1 MAVAAVEALK
11 KFVKDSEI
19 KIRGDLILNK
29 LWEFIANADDD
40 ALKRNGWIVNCSMET
55 VKFHVYNSNDW
66 IRLIPAHTVDA
77 QPDETVEVHGGCFQ
91 KKQEN
96 MVVLRENRG
105 TAYNV
110 KKNYLHFWT
119 GSAMIRQV
127 SSMEHFRNHYHDPR
141 ELLEKYWTKSRQKS
155 RMRPRSRSKM

>member
-1 MAVAAVEALK
+1 M
-11 KFVKDSEI
+11 KDPS
-19 KIRGDLILNK
+19 
-29 LWEFIANADDD
+29 
-40 ALKRNGWIVNCSMET
+40 GWIVNCSMET

-77 QPDETVEVHGGCFQ
+77 QPGETVEVHGGFFQ

-127 SSMEHFRNHYHDPR
+127 SSMEHFRNRYHNPR
-141 ELLEKYWTKSRQKS
+141 ELVEKYWTKSRPKSKMRPKMRS
-155 RMRPRSRSKM
+155 RM